1 MEAYRLPSHNTAA
14 RVRLHVGDLAPTS
27 CFIGRPTF
35 EGMGFEAQYPH
46 DTSGN
51 AFGALSKRYGEVVQ
65 KFKSDDFFYQA
76 TLLKAAH
83 NTASACT
90 AMFEAGVVDCK
101 VSEMPPYRA
110 QGCFCVSTV
119 A

>member
-1 MEAYRLPSHNTAA
+1 MEAYRLPSHITATQ
-14 RVRLHVGDLAPTS
+14 VRMHVGDLAPTS

-35 EGMGFEAQYPH
+35 EGLGF
-46 DTSGN
+46 DTQWPRGQKGN
-51 AFGALSKRYGEVVQ
+51 AFGALARRYCDVVGEAH
-65 KFKSDDFFYQA
+65 DDKYFYNA

-101 VSEMPPYRA
+101 VS
-110 QGCFCVSTV
+110 TWD
-119 A
+119 